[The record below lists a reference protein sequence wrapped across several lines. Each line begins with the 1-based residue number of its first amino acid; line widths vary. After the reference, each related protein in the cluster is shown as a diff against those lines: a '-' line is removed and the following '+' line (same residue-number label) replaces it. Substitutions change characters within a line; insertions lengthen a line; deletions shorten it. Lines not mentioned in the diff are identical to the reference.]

1 MPKLPIFVFAA
12 DNEFVF
18 INFYADWCRFS
29 NMLSPIWDEAAE
41 KAEKEFPEKG
51 KVVFA
56 KVDCDK
62 HSKSFIYIHT
72 TLTFFPRCF
81 DVILS
86 FIFVLLKTFLYR
98 KIMFWSTNCK

>member
-1 MPKLPIFVFAA
+1 MPELPIFCFAA

-62 HSKSFIYIHT
+62 HSKSFKLIL
-72 TLTFFPRCF
+72 TLTFFLVVF
-81 DVILS
+81 
-86 FIFVLLKTFLYR
+86 
-98 KIMFWSTNCK
+98 

>member
-1 MPKLPIFVFAA
+1 MKYRQNRHKYDCKILLYFNIFSIAA

-41 KAEKEFPEKG
+41 KAAKEFPEPG

-62 HSKSFIYIHT
+62 HSK
-72 TLTFFPRCF
+72 FF
-81 DVILS
+81 
-86 FIFVLLKTFLYR
+86 
-98 KIMFWSTNCK
+98 

>member
-1 MPKLPIFVFAA
+1 
-12 DNEFVF
+12 
-18 INFYADWCRFS
+18 
-29 NMLSPIWDEAAE
+29 MLSPIWDEAAE

-62 HSKSFIYIHT
+62 HSKSFRHFIT
-72 TLTFFPRCF
+72 FPRC
-81 DVILS
+81 VLTYIYLLCS
-86 FIFVLLKTFLYR
+86 FKTFLYR

>member
-1 MPKLPIFVFAA
+1 MKLLFLTVFLFCHVAYRPINSGAVQLDSKNIDSTLA

-62 HSKSFIYIHT
+62 HSKSFRHFI
-72 TLTFFPRCF
+72 TFSP
-81 DVILS
+81 LS
-86 FIFVLLKTFLYR
+86 FLVVF
-98 KIMFWSTNCK
+98 